1 MARLFIVEDELIIQ
15 ATLESMLRQMG
26 HDVVGKAAKAETA
39 IELID
44 QLLPELVL
52 LDINLGQG
60 ANGITVAAKL
70 HEKGTSFM
78 YVTSYADQETLKQA
92 TQYLPSSF
100 LVKPFVKE
108 DLFVSIEMALLH
120 SGQNLKNKDESFL
133 VSEGSVIRRLE
144 PAKIYWV
151 KADNVYVEVKT
162 EDRRLVIRDSI
173 SKFFEKLPAH
183 HFFRTHRSYIVNL
196 AMIDTVGANFVEI
209 KGEQIPLSRN
219 VRTELTKKM
228 SEM

>member
-1 MARLFIVEDELIIQ
+1 MARVFIVEDELIIQ

-26 HDVVGKAAKAETA
+26 HEVVGKAAKAEKA

-70 HEKGTSFM
+70 HERGTAFM

-108 DLFVSIEMALLH
+108 DLFVAIEMALLH
-120 SGQNLKNKDESFL
+120 SGQNVKNKDESFL
-133 VSEGSVIRRLE
+133 VSEGSVIRRLD
-144 PAKIYWV
+144 PTKIYWV

-183 HFFRTHRSYIVNL
+183 HFFRIHRSYIVNL
-196 AMIDTVGANFVEI
+196 TMIDTVGANFVEI

-219 VRTELTKKM
+219 VRSELTKKM
-228 SEM
+228 SEL